1 MLALITDAIAQAIQ
15 CHHEA
20 SHARRLTMKKEL
32 HKDYGSVCSTVMGT
46 SEFFFGDLSKLTK
59 NINDANKLTKKIWP
73 PNRLVAETRTELTL
87 TVRMDPLLAG
97 GKTSFILTSTR
108 ATKIRIFQG
117 AARIPSSRKRKG
129 ARSHNAIDT

>member
-1 MLALITDAIAQAIQ
+1 
-15 CHHEA
+15 
-20 SHARRLTMKKEL
+20 MKKEL

-97 GKTSFILTSTR
+97 GENKFHPYQY
-108 ATKIRIFQG
+108 QG
-117 AARIPSSRKRKG
+117 NKNSNFSGRSPYPKFKKKKG
-129 ARSHNAIDT
+129 GKKPQRH